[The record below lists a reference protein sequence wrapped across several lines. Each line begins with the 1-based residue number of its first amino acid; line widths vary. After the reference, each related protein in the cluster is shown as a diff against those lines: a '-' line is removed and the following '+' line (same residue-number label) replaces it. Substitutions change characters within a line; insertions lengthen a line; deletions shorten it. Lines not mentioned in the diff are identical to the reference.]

1 MSEFYAATHFRVPIH
16 AIWFLLLR
24 NLALTQVIILTSTLS
39 VLRSILLN
47 RGACIL
53 FPPTFY

>member
-1 MSEFYAATHFRVPIH
+1 MSEFYAATHFRVPNRMN
-16 AIWFLLLR
+16 WFLLLR
-24 NLALTQVIILTSTLS
+24 NLALTQDNNLSSALS